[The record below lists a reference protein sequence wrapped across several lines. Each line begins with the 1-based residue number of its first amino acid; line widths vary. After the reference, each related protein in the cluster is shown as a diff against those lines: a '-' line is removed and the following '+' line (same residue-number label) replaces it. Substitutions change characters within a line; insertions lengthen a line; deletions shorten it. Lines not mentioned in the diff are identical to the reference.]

1 VFVVL
6 KIGKISPR
14 TRTVILSA
22 ILLTGSAYLVSL
34 QIWSTLPVEP
44 TVIRIGVISSST
56 PSLTSVKTLMVL
68 AEEDINS
75 YYKSKGQDTTF
86 RFEISDA
93 AGSSETHLDRVKEFK
108 AEGINIVIGGAWS
121 SQASAS
127 LSYVNENNM
136 LLLSP
141 GSTSPALAI
150 PDDNLFRLCPDDAV
164 QGRVISEVLW
174 SWGIKAIVVI
184 QRGDVWADGIYD
196 ALSKNFSRMGGA
208 IVERARYDPIDTDFG
223 ECLKLAEEGAQE
235 VINLYGVDHVAVE
248 VLGFHEVADLATMA
262 KDYPTIYGLYWFG
275 SDGTALNIALS
286 FNTPEEADHLKIF
299 SPLAAP
305 VESQGIEALRDRYL
319 SSSGKTLDTY
329 QAEFYAASWYDT
341 AWICAKAVL
350 EAGTTDTGKVK
361 EVLPRVA
368 DDNYATGLCRLNLAG
383 DRKTADYIIWGY
395 SIVDGRCED
404 TRYGLYDGLKGE
416 ITWDTETL
424 GFSPPGQS

>member
-1 VFVVL
+1 MRD
-6 KIGKISPR
+6 IGLI
-14 TRTVILSA
+14 IALSA
-22 ILLTGSAYLVSL
+22 ILLTGSVYLASL

-44 TVIRIGVISSST
+44 TVVRIGVVSPST
-56 PSLTSVKTLMVL
+56 SLLNVTALMGF

-75 YYKSKGQDTTF
+75 YCKSKGQDTTF
-86 RFEISDA
+86 RFEISNA
-93 AGSSETHLDRVKEFK
+93 GGSSVAHLDRVKEFK

-164 QGRVISEVLW
+164 QGRVISKALW
-174 SWGIKAIVVI
+174 SWGVKAIVVI

-196 ALSKNFSRMGGA
+196 ALSQNFSRMGGV
-208 IVERARYDPIDTDFG
+208 IVERARYDPMDIDFG

-235 VINLYGVDHVAVE
+235 AINLYGVDHVAVE
-248 VLGFHEVADLATMA
+248 VLGYHEIADLVTMA

-286 FNTPEEADHLKIF
+286 FNTPKEADHLKMF

-305 VESQGIEALRDRYL
+305 VESQGIETLRDRYL

-329 QAEFYAASWYDT
+329 QAEFYAANWYDT

-350 EAGTTDTGKVK
+350 EAGTTDTDKVK

-368 DDNYATGLCRLNLAG
+368 DDNYTTGPCRLNPAG
-383 DRKTADYIIWGY
+383 DRETANYVIWGY
-395 SIVDGRCED
+395 GLVNGRCED
-404 TRYGLYDGLKGE
+404 VRYGLYDGLKGE
-416 ITWDTETL
+416 VIWDTEKL
-424 GFSPPGQS
+424 GFSPPGQR

>member
-1 VFVVL
+1 MMESDVSVRNM
-6 KIGKISPR
+6 KPMMIIA
-14 TRTVILSA
+14 LSA

-34 QIWSTLPVEP
+34 QMWGASTVEP
-44 TVIRIGVISSST
+44 KVVRIGVVSSST
-56 PSLTSVKTLMVL
+56 SSLNSVKTLMGL

-93 AGSSETHLDRVKEFK
+93 AGSSEAHLDRVKEFK

-150 PDDNLFRLCPDDAV
+150 PDDNLFRLCPDDTV
-164 QGRVISEVLW
+164 QGRVIAEMLW

-184 QRGDVWADGIYD
+184 QRGDAWADGIYD
-196 ALSKNFSRMGGA
+196 ALSKNFSRMGGV
-208 IVERARYDPIDTDFG
+208 IVERARYDPMDINFG
-223 ECLKLAEEGAQE
+223 ECLKLAKEGAQE
-235 VINLYGVDHVAVE
+235 AINLYGVDHVAVE
-248 VLGFHEVADLATMA
+248 VLGYHEIADLVTMA
-262 KDYPTIYGLYWFG
+262 NDYPTIYGLYWFG

-286 FNTPEEADHLKIF
+286 FNTPDEADHLKMF

-319 SSSGKTLDTY
+319 SSSGKTLDAYT
-329 QAEFYAASWYDT
+329 AEFYAANWYDA

-350 EAGTTDTGKVK
+350 EAGTTDTDKVK

-368 DDNYATGLCRLNLAG
+368 DDNYTTGLCRLNPAG
-383 DRKTADYIIWGY
+383 DRETADYIIWGY
-395 SIVDGRCED
+395 RLVNGICED
-404 TRYGLYDGLKGE
+404 TRYGLYDGLNGE
-416 ITWDTETL
+416 VTWDTEAL
-424 GFSPPGQS
+424 GFSPPGQR